1 MSRRSKKKRGRVEDA
16 SRRLS
21 PSSNSFDP
29 PKTRRGSWNPFDH
42 YKGTPASF
50 TLYKAKVQAN
60 PLQTSGS
67 HQKPSTHRKS
77 STKGSRFR
85 DPYKNQKQLE
95 LFSPAPATP
104 STPRK
109 TLSVCQSRSQRRE
122 VMFAQKSTGSGQPR
136 QRRPVYTQNS
146 KIRCKGR
153 K

>member
-1 MSRRSKKKRGRVEDA
+1 MSKRSRKKRGRVEDA

-29 PKTRRGSWNPFDH
+29 PKNKGFSYGNPFSQ
-42 YKGTPASF
+42 KRGFAEGAFSTFKPNAR
-50 TLYKAKVQAN
+50 
-60 PLQTSGS
+60 PLQTSGT
-67 HQKPSTHRKS
+67 HQKPSTPRKA
-77 STKGSRFR
+77 KNYLRFR

-104 STPRK
+104 PKR
-109 TLSVCQSRSQRRE
+109 LSVCQSRSQRRE

-136 QRRPVYTQNS
+136 QKQPVYTQNS